1 MPQDRSAELLSI
13 FSLSNH
19 LVSGS
24 FNIIH
29 YFGSF
34 MLSVSENIL
43 FSFRNSFYLQCF
55 TVLYIGSAAF
65 AAARAEFDC
74 MVIDKS
80 KTKTRLINR
89 RLNQQAD
96 ELNRGEKD
104 T

>member
-1 MPQDRSAELLSI
+1 
-13 FSLSNH
+13 
-19 LVSGS
+19 
-24 FNIIH
+24 
-29 YFGSF
+29 

-65 AAARAEFDC
+65 AAVRAEFDC
-74 MVIDKS
+74 MVSMVIDKS
-80 KTKTRLINR
+80 RTKTRLINR
-89 RLNQQAD
+89 RLNQRAD

>member
-19 LVSGS
+19 LVSES

-65 AAARAEFDC
+65 AAVRAEFDC

-89 RLNQQAD
+89 RLNQRAD